1 MLSAHALAALA
12 EFNAERDAHQSKF
25 DELKAQAD
33 KDAQFSMEAF
43 AEDWNKS
50 QFWVCTDF
58 AFVHVYGC
66 RVGLG
71 REHPRSG
78 LKLPSAFALH
88 VVARVIIVLTLC
100 VDLTVFRRD
109 C

>member
-58 AFVHVYGC
+58 AFVHVSIAAEWVEG
-66 RVGLG
+66 
-71 REHPRSG
+71 ENT
-78 LKLPSAFALH
+78 LKLPLAFALH
-88 VVARVIIVLTLC
+88 VVARVIVVLTLC